1 MARHYDFIVPF
12 CVRASA
18 ATSIG
23 PILRTGERVVGEH
36 ETCREIATKSAERG
50 AVAVPPEVPL
60 ADEPSQNEVE
70 APRISVDATQRR
82 EDWEPADAD
91 LSERQM
97 RPEDPYAYRRFSAT
111 QVAQAENGGSRW
123 TGWLGWWAL
132 WHRI

>member
-1 MARHYDFIVPF
+1 M
-12 CVRASA
+12 
-18 ATSIG
+18 
-23 PILRTGERVVGEH
+23 RVV
-36 ETCREIATKSAERG
+36 RR

-111 QVAQAENGGSRW
+111 QVAQAVNGGSRW
-123 TGWLGWWAL
+123 TDWLG
-132 WHRI
+132 